1 MSTAPD
7 AVEPVSRGGRLRQQ
21 ARPLLELALPAVLA
35 TSVSRAG
42 DLISLAL
49 TGHYSSTALA
59 GVAGAIVVVEL
70 ALGVLL
76 AGVTGYQVLCARH
89 LGAGERPAAVRALHA
104 SLRPVG
110 ALAVLAALVLVFAA
124 RPLVALTVHD
134 PAAVAAGAAYLRARA
149 PGLPLAVLS
158 AVGTITLQAAKR
170 TRLTLLT
177 NCVAMP
183 VNLLVSWALIYGIGP
198 LPALGAAGN
207 GLGVTLSL
215 LCAGA
220 LQVVLLR
227 RAGLWDWLGTWRTTS
242 WDRQSARASWEL
254 AWPAMVSM
262 AVDYLA
268 SFAFFAAIGLL
279 SLTELAASRVV
290 FQLVLLVF
298 MLSNA
303 FSGAAG
309 VLMSRAAGGGCPDA
323 VRDHWRANRVLV
335 TGALTVAAGGLA
347 VAVRPVL
354 RLFTGD
360 PAVVSAA
367 VDATLLV
374 AASLPLVAVTVSNTA
389 ALRALRNTRADM
401 VANTVASW
409 VVQLP
414 LAWVAVRV
422 GWGLTGAFGGVLGYW
437 VVRAAVTE
445 WAVRQMLGPGARA

>member
-1 MSTAPD
+1 MSAAPD
-7 AVEPVSRGGRLRQQ
+7 TRAPVSWAREQ

-35 TSVSRAG
+35 TAVSRAG
-42 DLISLAL
+42 DLIGLAL
-49 TGHYSSTALA
+49 TGHYGSAALA

-70 ALGVLL
+70 VSGVLP
-76 AGVTGYQVLCARH
+76 AGVTGYQVLCARY
-89 LGAGERPAAVRALHA
+89 LGAGERALAVRALHA

-110 ALAVLAALVLVFAA
+110 ALAVVAAVVLACAA

-134 PAAVAAGAAYLRARA
+134 PVAVAAGAAYLRARA
-149 PGLPLAVLS
+149 FGLPLAVLS
-158 AVGTITLQAAKR
+158 ALGTITLQAAGR
-170 TRLTLLT
+170 TLLTLLT
-177 NCVAMP
+177 NCVTMP
-183 VNLLVSWALIYGIGP
+183 VNVAVSWALTYGVGP

-215 LCAGA
+215 LCAGV

-227 RAGLWDWLGTWRTTS
+227 RAGLWDWLGTWRGTPL
-242 WDRQSARASWEL
+242 DRQAVRGSWEL

-262 AVDYLA
+262 GVDYLA

-303 FSGAAG
+303 FSSAAG

-323 VRDHWRANRVLV
+323 VRVHWRANRLLV
-335 TGALTVAAGGLA
+335 TGALTVAAGALA

-354 RLFTGD
+354 RLFTDD
-360 PAVVSAA
+360 PAVVAAA
-367 VDATLLV
+367 VGATLVV

-409 VVQLP
+409 AVQLP
-414 LAWVAVRV
+414 LAWLAVRG

-437 VVRAAVTE
+437 VVRAGVTE
-445 WAVRQMLGPGARA
+445 WAVRRLMCA